1 MTLFLQNLIFRSAS
15 SSLLLVLKR
24 INSVFTVLIV
34 ILLTLNQK
42 ENPLRSFLAV
52 LLMIVVLNWPEK
64 CSLFSGI
71 RPGGKFFITHLL
83 AMSNVYQNIHFQFKK
98 KTKITRRQKSKR
110 TKKKREYL
118 GKILRNTTISFANLL
133 CCLLTYPPNFSWLF
147 TCNERNRSIRYT
159 TTTYVWSTHLQEQ
172 RSKKIIKSLFCLS
185 FSFLYLYFCS
195 GKFVI
200 VETSAYD
207 IAHDENAISS
217 WKQAPE
223 FYNKSF
229 S

>member
-1 MTLFLQNLIFRSAS
+1 MLSWIGQKNVVFFPEFDRVKKILSLTCSHCQMCIKIYIF
-15 SSLLLVLKR
+15 
-24 INSVFTVLIV
+24 N
-34 ILLTLNQK
+34 
-42 ENPLRSFLAV
+42 
-52 LLMIVVLNWPEK
+52 
-64 CSLFSGI
+64 
-71 RPGGKFFITHLL
+71 
-83 AMSNVYQNIHFQFKK
+83 FKNK

-118 GKILRNTTISFANLL
+118 GKILRNTMISFANLL

-147 TCNERNRSIRYT
+147 TCNDRNRSICYT
-159 TTTYVWSTHLQEQ
+159 TTTYAWSTHLQEQ
-172 RSKKIIKSLFCLS
+172 RSKKIIKSPFCLS

-195 GKFVI
+195 SKFVI
-200 VETSAYD
+200 IETRAYG